1 MLNTC
6 ENHAACWGCSNNV
19 DLLHVSAII
28 MYWHVKV
35 KSSGLL
41 RESDAGQISKSIE
54 MEGGLSSSPN
64 MGEM

>member
-1 MLNTC
+1 
-6 ENHAACWGCSNNV
+6 
-19 DLLHVSAII
+19 

-64 MGEM
+64 MGEMWDLYHNYSFVEYVVIQLVKLNSL